1 MTDITEMDVPS
12 TYQVPSS
19 KWETLYI
26 GRGKKDKIN
35 KVDIVGFLSKTGG
48 LERDQLGMVTVF
60 PHWSFAAVDRTCV
73 RSLMARIEGQKI
85 KGQKTII
92 EPIRR

>member
-1 MTDITEMDVPS
+1 MEVPGS
-12 TYQVPSS
+12 CQIPSS

-48 LERDQLGMVTVF
+48 LNRDQLGMVTVF
-60 PHWSFAAVDRTCV
+60 PHWSFAAVDRSSI
-73 RSLMARIEGQKI
+73 RSLMSRIEGQKI

>member
-1 MTDITEMDVPS
+1 MKAHSYDKDVADRP
-12 TYQVPSS
+12 Y
-19 KWETLYI
+19 Y
-26 GRGKKDKIN
+26 KKDKVN
-35 KVDIVGFLSKTGG
+35 KVDIVGFLSKIGG

-60 PHWSFAAVDRTCV
+60 PSWSFAAVDRKCLKV
-73 RSLMARIEGQKI
+73 LMPRIAGQKI